1 MRLLDYF
8 VIFFLYAYD
17 LFCSLHFK
25 VKMKVNSD
33 WSHKDKEAV
42 I

>member
-1 MRLLDYF
+1 MGLLDYF
-8 VIFFLYAYD
+8 VNFFLYAYD

-33 WSHKDKEAV
+33 WSLKDKEAV